1 MNSRFVVKAG
11 MVTSAAF
18 AATAALQTALPVQA
32 DNTHHT
38 FTAAFATPAIL
49 PLQCYVGGGGDVA
62 LSVRVINQ
70 TGAMIPAGKT
80 VSWTVLREGTRAMEK
95 GTTVLRQNLAPKQ
108 SAYVGY
114 TEIFDDQT
122 CTASV
127 DL

>member
-32 DNTHHT
+32 DSSHHT
-38 FTAAFATPAIL
+38 IVAAFAAPAHL

-62 LSVRVINQ
+62 VSVRVINQ
-70 TGAMIPAGKT
+70 TGAVIPAGKT
-80 VSWTVLREGTRAMEK
+80 VSWTVLKDGAQATQK
-95 GTTVLRQNLAPKQ
+95 GSAVLKQNLAPKQ

-114 TEIFDDQT
+114 TEILDDQS